1 MIGWLKEKMPRTKNG
16 QQGGIRYEEIPRP
29 TVVCDLKRCH
39 GDPLDHL
46 RSLLRNGSGPHRPHG
61 SNGAGA
67 LCGHYGHLVGE
78 ICCPL
83 HPLFQK
89 PERLTGG
96 EPPQIV
102 RTAQKST

>member
-1 MIGWLKEKMPRTKNG
+1 MKKSPVPRW
-16 QQGGIRYEEIPRP
+16 QVILS
-29 TVVCDLKRCH
+29 VVTAILWTICAVCYGRTLDLTDRT
-39 GDPLDHL
+39 DQI
-46 RSLLRNGSGPHRPHG
+46 
-61 SNGAGA
+61 AGA

-96 EPPQIV
+96 ARRAAAAFFRDRPSSFNMPLDKFPQAV
-102 RTAQKST
+102 S